1 MPTNETVTKTIRF
14 DKDIIQFI
22 NNNIELIMLNEN
34 FNTLSE
40 VYEMLLKLGLET
52 YQEKGNT
59 LTEPTSDFADTPAST
74 ASTATE
80 SEPLTVDHR
89 LTEQQFKTML
99 VESVTGNDSK
109 INMLYDIADVK
120 IILQFQQ
127 TLDSIEQNL
136 SYDIPDREQQLTMQK
151 AQFIQHYIQRTAYLY
166 YIFHRDQLELIP
178 LNRLTEQSQK
188 HPFLFIM
195 DLTTHIDFSLE
206 QVKLIKHLFKNYRQ
220 LDIDARLHQP
230 DITEVTDD

>member
-1 MPTNETVTKTIRF
+1 MANNETVTKTIRF

-52 YQEKGNT
+52 YQANGNT
-59 LTEPTSDFADTPAST
+59 LTEKPSDFSDAPEPTSEP
-74 ASTATE
+74 
-80 SEPLTVDHR
+80 EPLAIDYR

-99 VESVTGNDSK
+99 VESVTGNENK
-109 INMLYDIADVK
+109 VNMLYDIADVK

-166 YIFHRDQLELIP
+166 YIFHKEQLDMIP
-178 LNRLTEQSQK
+178 LNRLTEQSSK

-206 QVKLIKHLFKNYRQ
+206 QIKLIKQLFKNYRQ
-220 LDIDARLHQP
+220 LDIDARLYQP
-230 DITEVTDD
+230 SNRTEVTDD